1 MIYGLLHS
9 QPPGSHR
16 AFAWRKRAGWHTI
29 RVWRAK
35 PCHGAAVHSDEQEN
49 ADGDL
54 NFVDKAQQQTA
65 SAVFD
70 DKLIMLSPK
79 VLIQQ
84 MVQAQRLP

>member
-1 MIYGLLHS
+1 M
-9 QPPGSHR
+9 
-16 AFAWRKRAGWHTI
+16 T
-29 RVWRAK
+29 
-35 PCHGAAVHSDEQEN
+35 AAVHPDELEN

-54 NFVDKAQQQTA
+54 TFIDKAQQQTGN
-65 SAVFD
+65 AVFD